1 MLGDRLHDA
10 VRLAAQRERI
20 FRSAGDETE
29 REHSGD
35 RVGLIGD
42 RENRALHR
50 RAERRPPSTRAC
62 NDRRWPAKSAS
73 LHVGLHVLI
82 ELLHARVKAA
92 DNSLQFGEFLDQ
104 FRGQIGF
111 GQQRSFVDDAGS
123 NGHAALLHRLGQ
135 PTGHALHAH
144 RLVVV
149 AAEIFL
155 ERNVAQQI
163 DALAEGLL
171 LVRLPEKAR
180 IVEAGA
186 QNAFV
191 AVPD

>member
-1 MLGDRLHDA
+1 MA
-10 VRLAAQRERI
+10 REI
-20 FRSAGDETE
+20 
-29 REHSGD
+29 
-35 RVGLIGD
+35 
-42 RENRALHR
+42 
-50 RAERRPPSTRAC
+50 C
-62 NDRRWPAKSAS
+62 Q

-82 ELLHARVKAA
+82 ELLHARVKTA

-111 GQQRSFVDDAGS
+111 RQQRRFVDYAGS
-123 NGHAALLHRLGQ
+123 NRHAALLHRLRQ
-135 PTGHALHAH
+135 PTGHVLHAQ

-155 ERNVAQQI
+155 ERDIAQQL

-171 LVRLPEKAR
+171 LVRLPEKAG

-191 AVPD
+191 AVADQARPSRQPC